1 MVRSSSG
8 IAPSFFNPKFVNEYR
23 QHQRDLHN
31 NIRHNLHG
39 DPKPPQPI
47 KVKDKKRKK

>member
-31 NIRHNLHG
+31 QVRGHLHG
-39 DPKPPQPI
+39 VKPPQQPI
-47 KVKDKKRKK
+47 KKENKKVKK